1 LIVEIYDMKNKKWV
15 EKEIDAEDLMEI
27 PTNKSE
33 KYDFTKAIEKVVDI
47 SVAKNIDEDFEIDC
61 AKA

>member
-1 LIVEIYDMKNKKWV
+1 MIVEIYDMKNKKWV

>member
-1 LIVEIYDMKNKKWV
+1 MIVEIYDIKNKKWV

-27 PTNKSE
+27 PTNKRE
-33 KYDFTKAIEKVVDI
+33 KYDFSKAIEKVVDI
-47 SVAKNIDEDFEIDC
+47 SVAKNIDEDIEIDC

>member
-1 LIVEIYDMKNKKWV
+1 MIVEIYDIKNKKWV

-33 KYDFTKAIEKVVDI
+33 KYDFAKAIEKVVDI
-47 SVAKNIDEDFEIDC
+47 SVAKNIDKDFEIDC

>member
-1 LIVEIYDMKNKKWV
+1 MKNKKWV

>member
-1 LIVEIYDMKNKKWV
+1 MKNKKWV

-33 KYDFTKAIEKVVDI
+33 KYDFAKAIEKVVDI